1 VQSPRIPLLAGA
13 LSVGWLLAQ
22 ALDLATLAAAVA
34 VASITAGCALAEHRG
49 RRFRCWLAGI
59 ALAVGVT
66 LGALLVRPPSGAGSL
81 VLMLA
86 GAAAAGL
93 LIPLLYAAT
102 FSDVDPSP

>member
-1 VQSPRIPLLAGA
+1 MQSPRIPLLAGL
-13 LSVGWLLAQ
+13 LSVSWLLAQ

-34 VASITAGCALAEHRG
+34 VASITAGCALAEYRG
-49 RRFRCWLAGI
+49 RRFRCWLAGVAF
-59 ALAVGVT
+59 ALGVT
-66 LGALLVRPPSGAGSL
+66 LYVLVLRPPSGSGAL

-102 FSDVDPSP
+102 FSDGDPSP